1 MEDYAFI
8 SCGEKFTA
16 SQILTASK
24 DVIHGWKQYCA
35 NIQPLEIDTEK
46 QAIPICEMDESADGR
61 YIGDEA
67 VNANTLQ
74 NPQNQDSYSHSYE
87 STTHSVNNL
96 KVETLEALRQFGL
109 IMAVFMMVASIYI
122 LLISL
127 EAGANRVRRTYRSRF
142 GSGDEEESRTGGD
155 LTARVGWTSSFKRY
169 KN

>member
-1 MEDYAFI
+1 
-8 SCGEKFTA
+8 
-16 SQILTASK
+16 
-24 DVIHGWKQYCA
+24 
-35 NIQPLEIDTEK
+35 
-46 QAIPICEMDESADGR
+46 MDENADGR

-142 GSGDEEESRTGGD
+142 GSGDEEESGTGGD